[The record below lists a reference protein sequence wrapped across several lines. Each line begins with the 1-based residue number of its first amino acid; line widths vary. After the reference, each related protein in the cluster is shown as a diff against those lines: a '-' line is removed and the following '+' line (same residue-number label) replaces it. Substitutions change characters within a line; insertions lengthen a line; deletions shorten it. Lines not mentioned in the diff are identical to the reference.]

1 MPSQPLVLDA
11 DSLPH
16 LGAPDA
22 GNTDLRRVLASTRLV
37 GGRATI
43 LPDLDLDWSI
53 SLDRQAVAL
62 EVQARGLAVWSATL
76 SHDQPCVS
84 WQGNQGPFK
93 EDVTFCVD
101 LGRGEITI
109 TGDVCVLD
117 RGTWRCH
124 RFPTHVLVA
133 FSPTLGAVGGEVL
146 AHPPAVD
153 AGGAGAS
160 QSIVPTITRIP
171 VSAQPRIGTPV
182 GSMVKAALF
191 ADVPDFDFNV
201 CFAVGPFRPFRAG
214 AYGNPTSPWFN
225 VFVGYYQIDCPRPA
239 WTRPFGYTGASPGAA
254 VAFNDILQ
262 IGKAD
267 WNYFS
272 NWMYGVPLSAITPY
286 DQPDPGVVCTVL
298 DRVTIGQRRWD
309 QVDVDGLTAVSA
321 YQAQHSTLLAD
332 NTVLTPLW
340 RVTYGEPESVPGF
353 DASFIGTQLHARLY
367 MAWSEDAAGFH
378 TYLFGGTVN
387 KSFDSAGNPQFL
399 AAQMAACEA
408 VIADHYPT
416 LGFPE

>member
-1 MPSQPLVLDA
+1 
-11 DSLPH
+11 
-16 LGAPDA
+16 
-22 GNTDLRRVLASTRLV
+22 
-37 GGRATI
+37 
-43 LPDLDLDWSI
+43 
-53 SLDRQAVAL
+53 
-62 EVQARGLAVWSATL
+62 
-76 SHDQPCVS
+76 
-84 WQGNQGPFK
+84 
-93 EDVTFCVD
+93 
-101 LGRGEITI
+101 
-109 TGDVCVLD
+109 
-117 RGTWRCH
+117 
-124 RFPTHVLVA
+124 VLVA
-133 FSPTLGAVGGEVL
+133 FCPTLGAVGGELL

-171 VSAQPRIGTPV
+171 VSARPRIGTPV

-191 ADVPDFDFNV
+191 ADTPDFDFNV

-239 WTRPFGYTGASPGAA
+239 WTRPFGYTSASPGAA
-254 VAFNDILQ
+254 IAFDDILR

-286 DQPDPGVVCTVL
+286 DQPDPGVICTVL
-298 DRVTIGQRRWD
+298 DRVTIGQRQWD

-321 YQAQHSTLLAD
+321 YQAPGSTLLAD

-367 MAWSEDAAGFH
+367 MAWSEDASGFH

-387 KSFDSAGNPQFL
+387 KAFDAAGNPQFL
-399 AAQMAACEA
+399 ADQMTACEA
-408 VIADHYPT
+408 VIAEHYPT
-416 LGFPE
+416 LGFPAS